1 MRDAGS
7 PGRAHSAAGPGE
19 GALHPLQGGQH
30 YRPGDGT
37 TCDYGTMSL
46 LDCMSAGSEY
56 NSGARFAASGR
67 GYQAQKSIRIIL
79 ESRLG
84 PVIR

>member
-1 MRDAGS
+1 ML
-7 PGRAHSAAGPGE
+7 AA
-19 GALHPLQGGQH
+19 QGGHTVLLDLVREPSTHSKVANITDQVMEQH
-30 YRPGDGT
+30 
-37 TCDYGTMSL
+37 CHYGTMSL
-46 LDCMSAGSEY
+46 FDCLSSGSEY
-56 NSGARFAASGR
+56 NSGARLAASGR